1 METTTNQN
9 QGLFGR
15 SWSSLKGKRMKSVLA
30 LALYGLLCLLAAV
43 VFCCFIIIVAFLF
56 GCNPES
62 ETIDKVFDSSFS
74 QVFSQALFGIPLM
87 VFTYG
92 IMVFFLHAVRDGEV
106 RPSFKDLFFG
116 FRPARYGA
124 SLLHGLYVFG
134 GTLCCIVPGVILDY
148 CYAMVPF
155 ILHDH
160 PELSAT
166 EALRRSRSLM
176 KGNKAELFFWELGL
190 GVILGVILLISLIV
204 VLGLGWLL
212 LRMMSVSLQGNMGVN
227 LAICGVALVYFFFM
241 AFPYMMR
248 FSLRANFYEL
258 LLQEKAAAEAATE
271 EPHAEE
277 AIAEE
282 PKN

>member
-9 QGLFGR
+9 QGLFGK

-30 LALYGLLCLLAAV
+30 MALYGLLYALV
-43 VFCCFIIIVAFLF
+43 IGIVANVAELCGWNINFT
-56 GCNPES
+56 N
-62 ETIDKVFDSSFS
+62 KVEQFMS
-74 QVFSQALFGIPLM
+74 QSICAIFVM

-92 IMVFFLHAVRDGEV
+92 ISVFFLHVVRDGEE

-116 FRPARYGA
+116 FRSERYGA
-124 SLLHGLYVFG
+124 SLLHGLLILLGRF
-134 GTLCCIVPGVILDY
+134 CCIVPGLILDY

-176 KGNKAELFFWELGL
+176 KGNKADLFFWELGL
-190 GVILGVILLISLIV
+190 GAIFIGIYIIYLIVAWGLLVLPLRPILVALSGDDIAGVIGLAVFWGALIWMLF
-204 VLGLGWLL
+204 L
-212 LRMMSVSLQGNMGVN
+212 
-227 LAICGVALVYFFFM
+227 
-241 AFPYMMR
+241 YMIY

>member
-9 QGLFGR
+9 QGLFGK
-15 SWSSLKGKRMKSVLA
+15 SWSSLKGKRMKSVFA
-30 LALYGLLCLLAAV
+30 LALYGLLYVLV
-43 VFCCFIIIVAFLF
+43 IGIVANVAELCGWDINFTNKIEQF
-56 GCNPES
+56 M
-62 ETIDKVFDSSFS
+62 S
-74 QVFSQALFGIPLM
+74 QSICAIFVM

-92 IMVFFLHAVRDGEV
+92 ISVFFLHVVRDGEE
-106 RPSFKDLFFG
+106 RPSFKDLFFA
-116 FRPARYGA
+116 FRPTRYGA
-124 SLLHGLYVFG
+124 SLLQGLLIFL
-134 GTLCCIVPGVILDY
+134 GTLCCIVPGYILGY
-148 CYAMVPF
+148 CYAVVPF

-176 KGNKAELFFWELGL
+176 KGNKADLFFWELGL
-190 GVILGVILLISLIV
+190 GAIFTVIYIIGLIV

-212 LRMMSVSLQGNMGVN
+212 LRMMSVTLQGDMGVN
-227 LAICGVALVYFFFM
+227 LAICGVALVTLVWM
-241 AFPYMMR
+241 AFFNMTY

-282 PKN
+282 PKS